1 MQREKSEDGNPLLPL
16 EVEEKEHYKQLLSPL
31 QEFNHESKKLWNIA
45 GPAIFTAVC
54 QYSMG
59 ALTQTF
65 AGLVGDLE
73 LAAFSVENSV
83 IAGLGFGVM
92 VNSTPISYS
101 NWLVRS
107 FGLFSVN
114 LNWNSFLKVRVLAV
128 SSSFWTL
135 ILLFFLAEYFLYPF
149 TYVKCPDF

>member
-1 MQREKSEDGNPLLPL
+1 MQREKVEDEKPLLNL
-16 EVEEKEHYKQLLSPL
+16 EIENPIHHKK
-31 QEFNHESKKLWNIA
+31 KKLSLVKEFSDESRNLWEIA

-92 VNSTPISYS
+92 V
-101 NWLVRS
+101 
-107 FGLFSVN
+107 
-114 LNWNSFLKVRVLAV
+114 
-128 SSSFWTL
+128 
-135 ILLFFLAEYFLYPF
+135 YFLSLL
-149 TYVKCPDF
+149 VLIAI